1 MGSVSPPSF
10 LQCAACTLSALTP
23 CMLTGSTAWRTL
35 TPPCVFH
42 QALSSI
48 LCGRPTITLW
58 KLAPWRTLTPAPD
71 LLTPRLM
78 RDPLHGL
85 FLRQRVPTTLFVVSR
100 LIVPMETRKLPLPL
114 EPVKH
119 TELFSFVFF
128 VHPLHFV
135 K

>member
-1 MGSVSPPSF
+1 MGPPSF
-10 LQCAACTLSALTP
+10 LQCPACTWSALTR
-23 CMLTGSTAWRTL
+23 CMLTGSMAWRTL

-42 QALSSI
+42 QALSST
-48 LCGRPTITLW
+48 LSGRPTITLW
-58 KLAPWRTLTPAPD
+58 KWAPWRTLTPAPD
-71 LLTPRLM
+71 LPTPRLM

-85 FLRQRVPTTLFVVSR
+85 FLRQRVHTTLFVASR

-119 TELFSFVFF
+119 TECFSFVIF
-128 VHPLHFV
+128 VHPLQFV